1 MVRGKNFNSSYNF
14 LLKNK
19 FKLVKKFKF
28 PLMNFEDRLYLSTSF
43 KKNDTFNNDLIKGF
57 N

>member
-1 MVRGKNFNSSYNF
+1 MVRGKNFNSSNNF

-28 PLMNFEDRLYLSTSF
+28 PLMNFEDRLYLSTFF